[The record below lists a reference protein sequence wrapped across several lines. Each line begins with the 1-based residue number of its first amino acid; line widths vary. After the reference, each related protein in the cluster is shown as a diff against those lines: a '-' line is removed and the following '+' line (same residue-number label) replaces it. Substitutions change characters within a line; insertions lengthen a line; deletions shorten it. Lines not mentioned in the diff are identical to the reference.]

1 MPLLSPVTT
10 PKSKVTP
17 ACKDLDYFDDEAHLP
32 VRKEQKDKKRCF
44 DCNKKLG
51 LLGIECK
58 CGYVYCSGHRL
69 PENHKCDYDHKRFA
83 IDRLKQELK
92 KVAKGKIEEI

>member
-17 ACKDLDYFDDEAHLP
+17 TRKDLDYFEQEPVLP

-44 DCNKKLG
+44 DCNKKVG
-51 LLGIECK
+51 LLGMECK

-69 PENHKCDYDHKRFA
+69 PENHKCDFDHKRCGM
-83 IDRLKQELK
+83 DKLRQELK
-92 KVAKGKIEEI
+92 KVGRGKIEEI

>member
-17 ACKDLDYFDDEAHLP
+17 ACRDLEYFDQQLAP
-32 VRKEQKDKKRCF
+32 PPRKQQTDKKRCF
-44 DCNKKLG
+44 DCSKKLG

-58 CGYVYCSGHRL
+58 CGYVYCAGHRL
-69 PENHKCDYDHKRFA
+69 PENHKCDFDHKRLGL
-83 IDRLKQELK
+83 DKLRQELK
-92 KVAKGKIEEI
+92 KVTKGKIEEI